1 MYRRVMMCQS
11 SEGRI
16 TNYNPDRETKR
27 KAKLGVTDV
36 TMMFI
41 SWAMKMEEYNKTPG
55 EIGPG
60 QGSYI

>member
-27 KAKLGVTDV
+27 KGQVRRDRRNNDVYQLGYENGGV
-36 TMMFI
+36 
-41 SWAMKMEEYNKTPG
+41 
-55 EIGPG
+55 
-60 QGSYI
+60 